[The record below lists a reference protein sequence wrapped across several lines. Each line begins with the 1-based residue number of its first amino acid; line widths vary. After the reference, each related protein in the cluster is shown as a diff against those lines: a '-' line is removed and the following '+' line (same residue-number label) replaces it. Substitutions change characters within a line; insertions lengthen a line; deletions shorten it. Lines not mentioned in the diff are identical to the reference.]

1 VALLAGP
8 CAPAIVAALQDWTRC
23 CEAAGGARGGRLP
36 SDAAMRAGAGVLQ
49 ALCEGAA
56 DVDEVSAR
64 VLKRLTTAGGGAE
77 LGRQL
82 LAAARRFLPADNGV
96 RRTIERAAA
105 APVAGALP
113 VALVQPSDGRTGAM
127 TPPTAPRQPASAAP
141 PAGAVAGPE
150 PGRDARDAASS
161 AAPDGVPRN
170 GEGPK
175 TSHDAVAAPSSSTPR
190 ARRTDGE
197 GPDAVAARST
207 EVAGTPL
214 HAVEAPL
221 ASPAWAPDVV
231 DGDVGALVDNAG
243 LVLLWPFLPRFFAEL
258 GLVDGGVF
266 VGERQ
271 RERAVQ
277 LLHRVATGDT
287 DTPEHRLLL
296 NKLLCGF
303 VLEEPVAGSIVLSEG
318 EAREID
324 ELYDSVLHNWQ
335 AVGST
340 SAEGLRASFLQRD
353 GVLSRQELG
362 WNLKVARL
370 AYDVLLD
377 RLPWGIGLVMLPW
390 MLEPL
395 VVEW

>member
-1 VALLAGP
+1 
-8 CAPAIVAALQDWTRC
+8 
-23 CEAAGGARGGRLP
+23 
-36 SDAAMRAGAGVLQ
+36 
-49 ALCEGAA
+49 LCEGVA

-64 VLKRLTTAGGGAE
+64 VLQRLTTAGDAGE
-77 LGRQL
+77 LGGQL
-82 LAAARRFLPADNGV
+82 LAAARRFLPVDSAV

-105 APVAGALP
+105 APVTGALP
-113 VALVQPSDGRTGAM
+113 AALVQPSDGRAPGAM
-127 TPPTAPRQPASAAP
+127 MPPAASRQPAPAAS

-150 PGRDARDAASS
+150 PGRDAANS
-161 AAPDGVPRN
+161 AVPDGLPRD

-175 TSHDAVAAPSSSTPR
+175 TSHDAVAAPSSSTLR

-197 GPDAVAARST
+197 GPDAVAARSA
-207 EVAGTPL
+207 EAAGPPL
-214 HAVEAPL
+214 HVVEAPL
-221 ASPAWAPDVV
+221 ASPAWAPEVV

-303 VLEEPVAGSIVLSEG
+303 VLEEPVAGSIVLNEG

-340 SAEGLRASFLQRD
+340 SAEGLRTSFLQRD

-390 MLEPL
+390 MQEPL
-395 VVEW
+395 MVEW